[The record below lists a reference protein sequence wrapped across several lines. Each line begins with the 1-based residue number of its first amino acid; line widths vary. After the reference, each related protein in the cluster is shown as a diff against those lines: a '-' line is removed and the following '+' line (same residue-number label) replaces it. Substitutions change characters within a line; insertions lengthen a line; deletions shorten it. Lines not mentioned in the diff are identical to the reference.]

1 MTKLIENVHFDS
13 TQYAAKISHP
23 TYSLQQLA
31 LNIYRKRRAIAT
43 SKVQIIGGVTM
54 FLVTMG
60 LSLFSSAIGLRT
72 LDVEKQKLHLL
83 EREWAVRGQYPLPK
97 RHIQDTI
104 IPVLIT
110 TSLGVLGFFLDF
122 GAASAVFQQAMYHLG
137 DAINVSGATAGLYQR
152 LYESLMAPA
161 WRYMGQTLG
170 TKVMDAHDY
179 HSGVHLPIGYYHN
192 PQPGE
197 RDVNNFTH
205 DVVSQ
210 RCSTLPIR
218 LYDTFS
224 ERFVSRNEVRDT
236 VKDLMLQRQ
245 TVPRSRSTGSSRPEG
260 AVGDYLDAHEIKR
273 LVLSYTKF
281 AILSHVWGSNELSFQ
296 SILNGGQV
304 LKDSAKFVGFI
315 RAAVDYGC
323 RYAWLDTACI
333 DKSSSS
339 ELDESILS
347 MFTWYR
353 TAHVCFVYLDAD
365 SPESIPF
372 DRWLTRGWTL
382 QELLAPKRIVFFGR
396 RWQRLFA
403 PSNNDLEQPSANHH
417 PGFDG
422 VRKFTSRN
430 FGELEPEMIDDEVH
444 AESSDRVENFLFDER
459 PLEYVGSWAG
469 ISFDDITA
477 YEPSPANAR
486 RLFTYMI
493 ARKTTV
499 PEDAAY
505 CLLGLLGVSLTAAY
519 GEGKERALYR
529 LQRACVEESNE
540 RNIFFWDNELSQP
553 SQFNSMLPRNPFTYK
568 YHGELLP
575 CYHNKVV
582 SVTASELW
590 NSRVGKYNPS
600 DIDLSFSFTNAGLR
614 IPVILHDIA
623 PDGEVAGRC
632 IVISI
637 TMPEYVHFN
646 LPFKLAI
653 LGTYPRDHIESRVLA
668 VILEKVGGEHTRQY
682 RRVACGFH
690 LDGLPSSDDLLSRVP
705 ETIYII

>member
-54 FLVTMG
+54 SLVTMG

-110 TSLGVLGFFLDF
+110 TSMGVLGFFLDF

-137 DAINVSGATAGLYQR
+137 DLVQVSASTAGLYQR

-179 HSGVHLPIGYYHN
+179 HSRVQLPIGYYHN
-192 PQPGE
+192 PQPGYPYLY
-197 RDVNNFTH
+197 T
-205 DVVSQ
+205 Q
-210 RCSTLPIR
+210 RPL
-218 LYDTFS
+218 
-224 ERFVSRNEVRDT
+224 T
-236 VKDLMLQRQ
+236 VQRQ
-245 TVPRSRSTGSSRPEG
+245 PRYRSTGSSRPEG
-260 AVGDYLDAHEIKR
+260 PAGDYLDAHEIKR

-281 AILSHVWGSNELSFQ
+281 AILSHVWGSNELSYQ
-296 SILNGGQV
+296 SILSGAQV
-304 LKDSAKFVGFI
+304 LTDSAKFVGFI

-323 RYAWLDTACI
+323 RYACLDTACI

-353 TAHVCFVYLDAD
+353 MSYVCFVYLDAD

-396 RWQRLFA
+396 QWQRLFA
-403 PSNNDLEQPSANHH
+403 PSNNDLEQPSTNHH

-430 FGELEPEMIDDEVH
+430 FGALEPEMIDDEVH
-444 AESSDRVENFLFDER
+444 AESSDRVENFEFDER

-568 YHGELLP
+568 
-575 CYHNKVV
+575 
-582 SVTASELW
+582 
-590 NSRVGKYNPS
+590 
-600 DIDLSFSFTNAGLR
+600 
-614 IPVILHDIA
+614 
-623 PDGEVAGRC
+623 
-632 IVISI
+632 
-637 TMPEYVHFN
+637 
-646 LPFKLAI
+646 
-653 LGTYPRDHIESRVLA
+653 
-668 VILEKVGGEHTRQY
+668 
-682 RRVACGFH
+682 
-690 LDGLPSSDDLLSRVP
+690 
-705 ETIYII
+705 